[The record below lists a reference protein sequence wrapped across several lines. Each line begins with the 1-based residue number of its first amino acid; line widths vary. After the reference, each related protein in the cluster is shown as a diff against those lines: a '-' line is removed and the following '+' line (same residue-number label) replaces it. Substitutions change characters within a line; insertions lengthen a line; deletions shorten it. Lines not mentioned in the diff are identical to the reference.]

1 MGRLTADPDVRYS
14 QGENPTA
21 VAKYTLA
28 VDRRFKRDGEPTAD
42 FIRCVVFGKPAE
54 FTEKYF
60 RKGTKIC
67 ISGRIQ
73 TGSYTNRDGQKIYT
87 TDVIVE
93 EQDFAESKSTAAQN
107 NIQAGPSPY
116 GPAPDPDGFMQ
127 IPDSIDDDELP
138 FN

>member
-116 GPAPDPDGFMQ
+116 GPAPESDGFMQ
-127 IPDSIDDDELP
+127 IPSGIDDEELP

>member
-93 EQDFAESKSTAAQN
+93 EQDFAESKAASQNN

-116 GPAPDPDGFMQ
+116 GPAPESDGFMQ
-127 IPDSIDDDELP
+127 IPSGIDDEELP

>member
-1 MGRLTADPDVRYS
+1 MGRLTSDPEVRYS

-73 TGSYTNRDGQKIYT
+73 TGSYTNREGQKVYT
-87 TDVIVE
+87 TEVFVE
-93 EQDFAESKSTAAQN
+93 EQDFAESKAAAAQNN

-116 GPAPDPDGFMQ
+116 GPASDSDGFMQ
-127 IPDSIDDDELP
+127 IPDSIDDEVP

>member
-14 QGENPTA
+14 QGDNPTA

-42 FIRCVVFGKPAE
+42 FIRCISLGKSAE

-73 TGSYTNRDGQKIYT
+73 TGSYTNREGQKVYT
-87 TDVIVE
+87 TEVFVE
-93 EQDFAESKSTAAQN
+93 EQDFAESKAAAAQNN

-116 GPAPDPDGFMQ
+116 GPASDSDGFMH
-127 IPDSIDDDELP
+127 IPDSIDDEVP